1 MLCKWL
7 LLVALPQEVITIYS
21 CLTQCIFSFAHHPA
35 VSINNVLK
43 YFYFKAFFCDQYFW
57 DISASW
63 GNSKYCSKNITQM
76 AHQASG
82 HKMIKYWYY
91 QKGGR
96 RRGRLGSP
104 SWITMLYTKSVI
116 TDPRTQPTK
125 GWGLRWTC
133 GTPPWAMKRKDP
145 SPPES
150 PHAPRAT
157 DRPPPGD
164 ILHHWGLSW

>member
-76 AHQASG
+76 THQASG

-91 QKGGR
+91 QK
-96 RRGRLGSP
+96 RGETEGQVRLSLLNYNVVHQVRNHRPQNPTYKGMGAPLDVRNTPASNEKKRSLP
-104 SWITMLYTKSVI
+104 SWVPSL
-116 TDPRTQPTK
+116 TQ
-125 GWGLRWTC
+125 GDRQ
-133 GTPPWAMKRKDP
+133 A
-145 SPPES
+145 
-150 PHAPRAT
+150 AT
-157 DRPPPGD
+157 R
-164 ILHHWGLSW
+164 